1 MTILSKLHFYEQ
13 NQCSVIKTNIYDKT
27 KVIENKDIK
36 ELQLP
41 K

>member
-1 MTILSKLHFYEQ
+1 MHILSKLDFYEQ
-13 NQCSVIKTNIYDKT
+13 NPLIKTNIHDKN